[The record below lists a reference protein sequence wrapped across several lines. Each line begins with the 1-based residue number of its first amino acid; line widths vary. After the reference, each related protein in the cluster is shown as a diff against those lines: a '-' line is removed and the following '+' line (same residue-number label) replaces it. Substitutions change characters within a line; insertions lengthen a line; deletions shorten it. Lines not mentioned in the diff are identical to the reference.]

1 MLRRGAKMNIILVSG
16 RLAKTRTITINR
28 FQIALIAGFLAVS
41 ILAAIGSIY
50 YYLPSIPFDLNRPRP
65 LLGQSQPEA
74 LPEGNA
80 RAQSHLRENLSAMAA
95 RVGQMQARLLRLDSL
110 GERLAKAAGIRPQ
123 DVQLEEDP
131 GRGGALSSIPQQD
144 FSIEELNSQLD
155 TLARQVD
162 ERYETLGMIES
173 ITRMEQVKRKLVPSA
188 KPVAGA
194 WHSSSFG
201 WRVDPFTGRKAMH
214 EGIDFVASAGTPI
227 FAAAGGTVV
236 YAARH
241 PQYGNMVDISHGND
255 LVSRYAHASRLLVK
269 VGDIVQ
275 SGARIAEVGSTGRST
290 GAHLHFE
297 VHLKGVP
304 QNPAR
309 FLQMPG

>member
-1 MLRRGAKMNIILVSG
+1 MNIILVSG
-16 RLAKTRTITINR
+16 RPAKTRTITITR
-28 FQIALIAGFLAVS
+28 FQLAMIAGFLALS
-41 ILAAIGSIY
+41 IPAAIGFIY
-50 YYLPSIPFDLNRPRP
+50 YSLPSAALDFNQAGT
-65 LLGQSQPEA
+65 LLGRSQPET
-74 LPEGNA
+74 LPENNA

-95 RVGQMQARLLRLDSL
+95 KVGQMQARLLRLDSL
-110 GERLAKAAGIRPQ
+110 GERLAKAAGIKPQ

-144 FSIEELNSQLD
+144 FSIEELNAQLD

-188 KPVAGA
+188 QPVSGA

-214 EGIDFVASAGTPI
+214 EGIDFVASAGPPI

-275 SGARIAEVGSTGRST
+275 GGARIAEVGSTGRST

>member
-1 MLRRGAKMNIILVSG
+1 MFRRGAKMNIILVSG
-16 RLAKTRTITINR
+16 RLAKTRTITISR
-28 FQIALIAGFLAVS
+28 FQIAIIAGFLALA
-41 ILAAIGSIY
+41 IPAAIGFICYS
-50 YYLPSIPFDLNRPRP
+50 LPLYPLDLNQPRM
-65 LLGQSQPEA
+65 LLGEPRSE
-74 LPEGNA
+74 LPPSDSA
-80 RAQSHLRENLSAMAA
+80 RAQSHLRENLSAMAT

-110 GERLAKAAGIRPQ
+110 GERLAKAVGIKPQ

-144 FSIEELNSQLD
+144 FSMEELNAQLD
-155 TLARQVD
+155 ALARQVD

-241 PQYGNMVDISHGND
+241 PQYGNMIDISHGND

-275 SGARIAEVGSTGRST
+275 GGTRIAEVGSTGRST

>member
-1 MLRRGAKMNIILVSG
+1 MNIILVSG
-16 RLAKTRTITINR
+16 RLAKTRTITISR
-28 FQIALIAGFLAVS
+28 FQIAMIAGLLALS
-41 ILAAIGSIY
+41 IPAAIGFIY
-50 YYLPSIPFDLNRPRP
+50 YSLPSSTFDLNQPRM
-65 LLGQSQPEA
+65 LLGHTPPGA
-74 LPEGNA
+74 NA
-80 RAQSHLRENLSAMAA
+80 RAQSHLRENLSAMATK
-95 RVGQMQARLLRLDSL
+95 VGQMQARLLRLDSL
-110 GERLAKAAGIRPQ
+110 GERLAKAAGIEPQ
-123 DVQLEEDP
+123 DVQLGGNP

-144 FSIEELNSQLD
+144 FSIEELNAQLD

-173 ITRMEQVKRKLVPSA
+173 ITQMEQVKRKLVPSA

-227 FAAAGGTVV
+227 FAAAGGMVV
-236 YAARH
+236 YAGRH
-241 PQYGNMVDISHGND
+241 LQYGNMVDISHGNH